1 MRNTCFV
8 PVVNLKLF
16 WFTEQFK
23 TCTKYVNQ
31 QKLIWSSNFGL
42 IEEIMSLSG
51 ILLAVLSAA
60 RKKGKSTG
68 LYCFTAKGADWK
80 GSFLRSLSLS

>member
-1 MRNTCFV
+1 M
-8 PVVNLKLF
+8 
-16 WFTEQFK
+16 FK
-23 TCTKYVNQ
+23 TCTKDVNQ

-42 IEEIMSLSG
+42 IEKIMSLSG